1 MTFKNNYECMF
12 IIQPNLS
19 KDDTDKLIE
28 KFQALLV
35 SLGAEMART
44 DKMGK
49 RKLAYE
55 VRGQQEGFY
64 CLFQFKAE
72 GSAMAELER
81 QLRLSDPVI
90 KFLIFKTDPMAAV
103 VPLGKPAS
111 RPSFETH
118 APRPAPAP
126 VAPAAPAAVPVAVPV
141 AVPEPPKA

>member
-1 MTFKNNYECMF
+1 MKFKNSYECMF

-19 KDDTDKLIE
+19 KDDTDKLID

-35 SLGAEMART
+35 TLGADVARV

-72 GSAMAELER
+72 GTAMAELER

-90 KFLIFKTDPMAAV
+90 KFLIFKTDPTLATM
-103 VPLGKPAS
+103 PLGKPAP
-111 RPSFETH
+111 RPMTESTVP
-118 APRPAPAP
+118 APAPAP
-126 VAPAAPAAVPVAVPV
+126 VAPAPAVVAAPAPATPAV
-141 AVPEPPKA
+141 